1 LPQFHDD
8 ADACVDAIIATV
20 GKKIVL
26 GLPLGVGKANHLA
39 NALYARAAADP
50 TIDLHIFTA
59 LTLEKKLVGPK
70 LLHRFAD
77 PITERLFGDYPDL
90 AYARALRTGTLPKNI
105 VVSEFYLLA
114 GQWLASPL
122 SQQGYVSANYTEVP
136 ALLLDLGINVVGQLV
151 ARRDGPSGPEFSLS
165 CNPDVT
171 LDVLPELLRRR
182 AAGKPFVMVGEV
194 NDELPFMTGEAV
206 LPASAFDHVLD
217 APKLRYSLFAPPKEA
232 VGLPRHAIGLRIAGL
247 IRDAGTLQIGIG
259 ALADALVWALILR
272 HKRNDAFRDIA
283 RRIGVEGDLAPFE
296 TGLYG
301 VSEMFVDVF
310 LDLYREGILQRRAK
324 DGALLHGGFFL
335 GPKGFYRALRDMPE
349 AERAAFKMTAIS
361 FTNGLTGPDEAE
373 RRAQRQHARFVNDGM
388 MATLLGEIASDT
400 RDDGLVVS
408 GVGGQYNFVA
418 QAHSLEG
425 ARSVIAIGGT
435 RTSKGKVTSNIRLN
449 VGHATIPRHLRDIVV
464 TEYGVADLR
473 GKSDRDCIVAML
485 AVADSR
491 FQPELLRAAK
501 ASRKIEAD
509 YAIPERFRRNTPKAL
524 EEALRPALAQG
535 LLPDYPFGTDLDP
548 LEQKLAKVLENLK
561 SAPGGKLALA
571 RRFIASLFMGSSPD
585 ADAALERLGLQ
596 SSSSLED
603 RAAARLI
610 RAELRRLEAEGRSL
624 GRT

>member
-1 LPQFHDD
+1 LTQFHDD

-310 LDLYREGILQRRAK
+310 LDLYREGILKRRAK

-473 GKSDRDCIVAML
+473 GKSDRDCIAAML
-485 AVADSR
+485 EVTDSGFQAGLQREAQRAGKLEASFAPRATGNTGVRIADALG
-491 FQPELLRAAK
+491 PA
-501 ASRKIEAD
+501 
-509 YAIPERFRRNTPKAL
+509 RRD
-524 EEALRPALAQG
+524 G
-535 LLPDYPFGTDLDP
+535 LLPAFPLGTEMTRIEQGLAHALSGLKRAGYADLARTG
-548 LEQKLAKVLENLK
+548 LGGLW
-561 SAPGGKLALA
+561 SAP
-571 RRFIASLFMGSSPD
+571 SPEH
-585 ADAALERLGLQ
+585 AAALERMALATPSTLR
-596 SSSSLED
+596 D
-603 RAAARLI
+603 RALRVLVLGA
-610 RAELRRLEAEGRSL
+610 LRRRHSG
-624 GRT
+624 